1 MDKLDLT
8 KTDKTY
14 YGASKKP
21 ELIALPVLPYLQ
33 MTGSG
38 SPESDAFKA
47 AIEAMYTAAYSIKA
61 LCKQAEQDFTVAKL
75 EGLWWVEDMSLDPLE
90 TPREL
95 WQWTLLIRQ
104 PDYVTAAIAEEGL
117 QTAMKKK
124 PHMPVERVSFGQ
136 LSEGTC
142 VQMLHVGPFS
152 TEPETL
158 AIMYAYIEEQ
168 GLAIS
173 GKHHEIYLSDFRK
186 TAEESLRTI
195 LRYPVSK

>member
-8 KTDKTY
+8 KSDKIY
-14 YGASKKP
+14 YGARKKP
-21 ELIALPVLPYLQ
+21 ELITLPDLPYLQ
-33 MTGSG
+33 ITGFG
-38 SPESDAFKA
+38 APESESFKA

-61 LCKQAEQDFTVAKL
+61 LCKQAGQDFTVAKL
-75 EGLWWVEDMSLDPLE
+75 EGQWWVEDMSLDPLE

-104 PDYVTAAIAEEGL
+104 PDYVTEAIAAEGL
-117 QTAMKKK
+117 RIAVNKK
-124 PHMPVERVSFGQ
+124 PLIPVSSVSFGT

-158 AIMYAYIEEQ
+158 AIMYAYIEQQ

-186 TAEESLRTI
+186 TAAESLRTI
-195 LRYPVSK
+195 LRYPVAK